1 MWKVDQSKDTVEDI
15 SEQIYAT
22 NGNPD
27 QLPIEVHGQLLDRAA
42 TIEAINVADN
52 EVLMLEVKISTDQR
66 DQTPFACA
74 PAGRGAGLDNQAS
87 SKNKKFQQMNRNK
100 QQIEEEERKRM
111 SLELIDVMRQ
121 HHNGGLTGL
130 QNLGNTCFMS
140 SVLQCLANT
149 EPLTKYFLFEV
160 YSFHLNSKSSLG
172 TRGKLAL
179 AFGELVG
186 ELFVGQNRYVAPWD
200 VKRIVAMKA
209 SQFQGFAQHD
219 SQEMLSVLLETL
231 HEDVN
236 AISKKPYVEYKDS
249 DNRSDAEVS
258 KEYWEGFRKR
268 ESSIFIDLF
277 YGQLKSRVQC
287 TQCDRVSITF
297 DPFNVLSLPIPSQK
311 N

>member
-1 MWKVDQSKDTVEDI
+1 
-15 SEQIYAT
+15 
-22 NGNPD
+22 
-27 QLPIEVHGQLLDRAA
+27 
-42 TIEAINVADN
+42 
-52 EVLMLEVKISTDQR
+52 
-66 DQTPFACA
+66 
-74 PAGRGAGLDNQAS
+74 
-87 SKNKKFQQMNRNK
+87 
-100 QQIEEEERKRM
+100 
-111 SLELIDVMRQ
+111 
-121 HHNGGLTGL
+121 
-130 QNLGNTCFMS
+130 MS

-149 EPLTKYFLFEV
+149 EPLTKYFLFDV
-160 YSFHLNSKSSLG
+160 HVFHLNSKNSLG

-179 AFGELVG
+179 AFGELVS

-258 KEYWEGFRKR
+258 KEYWDGFKRR

-311 N
+311 NQCFTIKYLPCSVIEYPTEF

>member
-1 MWKVDQSKDTVEDI
+1 
-15 SEQIYAT
+15 
-22 NGNPD
+22 
-27 QLPIEVHGQLLDRAA
+27 
-42 TIEAINVADN
+42 
-52 EVLMLEVKISTDQR
+52 MLEVKISTDQR
-66 DQTPFACA
+66 DQTPFACT
-74 PAGRGAGLDNQAS
+74 PAGKGTGLDNQGGG
-87 SKNKKFQQMNRNK
+87 KNKKFQQMNRNQ
-100 QQIEEEERKRM
+100 QQIEEEERRRM
-111 SLELIDVMRQ
+111 SYELIDVMKQ

-149 EPLTKYFLFEV
+149 EPLTKYFLFDV
-160 YSFHLNSKSSLG
+160 HVFHLNSKNSLG

-179 AFGELVG
+179 AFGELVS

-236 AISKKPYVEYKDS
+236 AITKKPYVEYKDS

-258 KEYWEGFRKR
+258 KEYWDGFKRR
-268 ESSIFIDLF
+268 ESSIFINLF

-311 N
+311 NQCFTIKYLPCSVIEYPTEF